1 MTRKGNVS
9 MVEAY
14 LRQSPLAHLHL
25 GARAGSDAGNEH
37 AGVTV
42 SELPHRH
49 QVTLRGST
57 ADKAFMAGTEKV
69 LKFKLPKDPCTSAGS
84 VKGTHALWM
93 GPDEWLIV
101 SNIDVYKKLVTA
113 LEGIHAAVVD
123 VSESRTTLRLS
134 GHCARETL
142 SKGCSIDLHPR
153 EFDAGKVVNTLLSQA
168 HVTLHQVNKDSPK
181 SGPAYDIF
189 VHRSFAEYLWSWLE
203 DATRE
208 YGLRVV

>member
-1 MTRKGNVS
+1 

-25 GARAGSDAGNEH
+25 GARAKSDAENSH
-37 AGVTV
+37 AGVTI
-42 SELPHRH
+42 SELPPRH

-57 ADKAFMAGTEKV
+57 TDKAFMTTVEKL
-69 LKFKLPKDPCTSAGS
+69 LKFALPTVPCTSNGPA
-84 VKGTHALWM
+84 KGTHALWM

-101 SNIDVYKKLVTA
+101 STTELYKKLLTA
-113 LEGIHAAVVD
+113 LDGIHSAVVD

-153 EFDAGKVVNTLLSQA
+153 EFDAGKVVNTLLAQA
-168 HVTLHQVNKDSPK
+168 HVTLHQVSKDTQK

-208 YGLRVV
+208 YGLRVG